1 MGLLKGTQCCAAKRQ
16 IAARARN
23 DLPRQR
29 LITGL

>member
-1 MGLLKGTQCCAAKRQ
+1 MGLLTRTQCCAAKGQ
-16 IAARARN
+16 IAAGTRN